1 MADFEEF
8 GHIDGKAGQSF
19 LQDVFGRCSL
29 THPRV
34 LLVCGALLFL
44 AVATRI
50 ISGTRAKSIKVN
62 DTAQTVPAVPYWLPL
77 IGHIPSMAIDA
88 DSFVKGL
95 RTSYSHGIFA
105 LNFGGTR
112 HNIMYTPGL
121 ATALLNQKHTHA
133 DSDKVARGLMQS
145 VFGFPSN
152 EMDKYDA
159 AFSDLMTCYKY
170 LTSDPGLG
178 QLVSRTAH
186 RLSVTVKDLVTF
198 NDSVV
203 DQMQWERSSDV
214 RMTKNKSGKQ
224 VMEASL
230 LPLIRD
236 YTAHT
241 ANPTIMGSD
250 FLANFPEF
258 FDNVW
263 NFDRGFLLLATGLPR
278 WLPIPML
285 TRAHIARKRLLD
297 TISVYHEAMEKE
309 ANGEDPGPKWTS
321 LDDAGMLVQA
331 RMEVYRKHKL
341 SIRARASLENS
352 LMWASNANS
361 DMLVFWMINRI
372 YADKALLEMIRE
384 EIAPFAQ
391 LVEPEQEFKVEEP
404 PRFESF
410 DVDGLCNSCPLLKS
424 CYVECLRLDT
434 APWSLKIVQQDF
446 VLQSREKDAQG
457 FLLRKGDY
465 AHAAHDL
472 HNTDPKYFKDPL
484 VFKADRH
491 IKEGDGKK
499 KTADLGSIRPYGGGA
514 SMCKGRVFAFKEC
527 MMFTA
532 AIVSMWDIE
541 SAGGGPWKMPKH
553 KKATGVYGTNDN
565 PRVWLKRRELEKP
578 GTVDESM

>member
-1 MADFEEF
+1 MAGFDDFSPV
-8 GHIDGKAGQSF
+8 DGQAG
-19 LQDVFGRCSL
+19 LQNAYGKYRL
-29 THPRV
+29 THPSAWMI
-34 LLVCGALLFL
+34 CGALLFL
-44 AVATRI
+44 VLATRF
-50 ISGTRAKSIKVN
+50 ISGRRAESVQVN
-62 DTAQTVPAVPYWLPL
+62 DTTQTVPAVPYWLPFL
-77 IGHIPSMAIDA
+77 GHIPSMATDA
-88 DSFVKGL
+88 DRFVKGL
-95 RTSYSHGIFA
+95 RTSYAQGIFA

-112 HNIMYTPGL
+112 HNVMYTPGL
-121 ATALLNQKHTHA
+121 ATALLNQKHTFA

-145 VFGFPSN
+145 VFGFPAQ

-159 AFSDLMTCYKY
+159 ALADLMTCYKY
-170 LTSDPGLG
+170 LTSDPELG
-178 QLVSRTAH
+178 DMVRRTAD
-186 RLSVTVKDLVTF
+186 RLRVTVKDLVTF

-214 RMTKNKSGKQ
+214 RITKDKRGKQ

-241 ANPTIMGSD
+241 ANPAIMGTD

-258 FDNVW
+258 FDHMW

-278 WLPIPML
+278 WAPIPML

-297 TISVYHEAMEKE
+297 TIGVYHEAMEKE

-321 LDDAGMLVQA
+321 LDDAGKLVQA

-391 LVEPEQEFKVEEP
+391 LVEPEQEFKVDEP

-410 DVDGLCNSCPLLKS
+410 DVEGLCNQCPLLKS

-434 APWSLKIVQQDF
+434 ASWSLKVVQQDF
-446 VLQSREKDAQG
+446 VLQSRDKEERG
-457 FLLRKGDY
+457 WLLRKGDY

-472 HNTDPKYFKDPL
+472 HNTDPKHFQDPL

-491 IKEGDGKK
+491 IKEDDDKK
-499 KTADLGSIRPYGGGA
+499 KTADLGSIRPYGGGT

-532 AIVSMWDIE
+532 AIVSMWEIE
-541 SAGGGPWKMPKH
+541 SAGGGPWKMPRH
-553 KKATGVYGTNDN
+553 RKATGVYGTSDN
-565 PRVWLKRRELEKP
+565 PRVWLRRRVLEKP
-578 GTVDESM
+578 GTIDANM